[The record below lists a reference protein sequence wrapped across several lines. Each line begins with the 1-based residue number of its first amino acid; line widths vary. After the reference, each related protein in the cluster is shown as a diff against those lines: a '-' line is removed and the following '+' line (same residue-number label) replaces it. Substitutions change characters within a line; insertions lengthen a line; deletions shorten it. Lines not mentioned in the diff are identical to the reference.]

1 MRKKHDSYARDE
13 HLEDYYAKKD
23 DVNVGF
29 TLYFIGTAMTQEIT
43 NFTSFNFS
51 DDITKALEDM
61 KFIKPSPIQEQ
72 TIPLLLEGRDA
83 IALAQT
89 GTGKTAAFALPI
101 LQKLSSTIQGTQ
113 ALILAPTR
121 ELAIQVAEQF
131 ELLSKHQRGV
141 TVATLCGGQ
150 EYSKQLKQL
159 RAGAQIVVGTPGR
172 ILDHIE
178 RGTLPLNN
186 LRTFILDE
194 ADEMLR
200 MGFIEDV
207 ETILAKL
214 PNERQI
220 ALFSATMPYRI
231 RQIATN
237 YLKNPASV
245 EIKMDTATV
254 KSIEQRFLFASGH
267 QKPEALA
274 RILEVEEHQGVIVFV
289 RTKSSTEEVAEL
301 LQQQGLRAMAIH
313 GDITQA
319 LRERIIAQFKSG
331 AIDILVATDVAA
343 RGLDVERVTHVI
355 NYDVPHD
362 NETYVHRIGRT
373 GRAGRSGVTILFVT
387 PKESRLIS
395 SIERHTRQ
403 RIEKVTVPND
413 HMIQVAR
420 QQRFMANITARLQ
433 HENLPSYKRIVEE
446 YIKENEV
453 DAVDVAATLAL
464 LVHKDLPWKKEM
476 VAFKE
481 PRQFKEGRPE
491 SNGKFDRAGRRD
503 GKSFGDRK
511 PFGAERKSFGDRKP
525 FAGDDRS
532 NSVAQDL
539 FRIDVGRVHG
549 VKPGNIV
556 GAIANEAGLQS
567 RHITGLKINDDHSTV
582 RLPKGMS
589 KEVFNDLNKAWV
601 CGRQLNLT
609 LIASA

>member
-1 MRKKHDSYARDE
+1 
-13 HLEDYYAKKD
+13 
-23 DVNVGF
+23 
-29 TLYFIGTAMTQEIT
+29 MTQEIT
-43 NFTSFNFS
+43 NFTPFNFS
-51 DDITKALEDM
+51 DALNRALEDM
-61 KFIKPSPIQEQ
+61 KFTKPSPIQAQ

-101 LQKLSSTIQGTQ
+101 LQKLSPTVQSTQ

-131 ELLSKHQRGV
+131 ELLSAHQRGV
-141 TVATLCGGQ
+141 TVAVLCGGQ
-150 EYSKQLKQL
+150 DYGRQLKQL
-159 RAGAQIVVGTPGR
+159 RGGAQVVVGTPGR
-172 ILDHIE
+172 ILDHID
-178 RGTLPLNN
+178 RGTLPLAN
-186 LRTFILDE
+186 LSTFILDE

-214 PNERQI
+214 PENKQM

-231 RQIATN
+231 RQIANT
-237 YLKNPASV
+237 YLNNPASV
-245 EIKMDTATV
+245 EIRMETATV
-254 KSIEQRFLFASGH
+254 KSIEQRFLFAAGH
-267 QKPEALA
+267 QKSDALI
-274 RILEVEEHQGVIVFV
+274 RVLEVEEHQGVIVFV
-289 RTKSSTEEVAEL
+289 RTKNSTEEVAEL
-301 LQQQGLRAMAIH
+301 LQQHGLRAMAIH

-319 LRERIIAQFKSG
+319 LRERIIAQFKQG

-355 NYDVPHD
+355 NYDMPHD

-403 RIEKVTVPND
+403 RIEKVSVPND

-420 QQRFMANITARLQ
+420 QQRFLASITERLEHANL
-433 HENLPSYKRIVEE
+433 HSYKRIIEE
-446 YIKENEV
+446 YVNENNV
-453 DAVDVAATLAL
+453 SALDVAATLAL
-464 LVHKDLPWKKEM
+464 LLHKDRPWQKEM
-476 VAFKE
+476 PAVKSASN
-481 PRQFKEGRPE
+481 PAKEGR
-491 SNGKFDRAGRRD
+491 SGKFERSRSGDDRRGFAADRKGF
-503 GKSFGDRK
+503 GGDRK
-511 PFGAERKSFGDRKP
+511 GFGNDRKSFGDDRRK
-525 FAGDDRS
+525 FSGDAL
-532 NSVAQDL
+532 AQDL
-539 FRIDVGRVHG
+539 FRIDVGKVHG

-567 RHITGLKINDDHSTV
+567 KHITGLKIHDDHSTV

-589 KEVFNDLNKAWV
+589 KEVIQDLTKAWV
-601 CGRQLNLT
+601 CGRQLNIT
-609 LIASA
+609 LIGSA

>member
-1 MRKKHDSYARDE
+1 
-13 HLEDYYAKKD
+13 
-23 DVNVGF
+23 
-29 TLYFIGTAMTQEIT
+29 MTQEIT
-43 NFTSFNFS
+43 NFASLNFS
-51 DDITKALEDM
+51 DALNKALEDM
-61 KFIKPSPIQEQ
+61 KFIKPSPIQAQ

-101 LQKLSSTIQGTQ
+101 LQNLSPTVQGTQ

-131 ELLSKHQRGV
+131 ELLSAHQRGV
-141 TVATLCGGQ
+141 TIAILCGGQ
-150 EYSKQLKQL
+150 EYSRQLKQL
-159 RAGAQIVVGTPGR
+159 RGGAQVVVGTPGR
-172 ILDHIE
+172 ILDHID
-178 RGTLPLNN
+178 RGTLPLDN

-214 PNERQI
+214 PEEKQI

-231 RQIATN
+231 RQIATT
-237 YLKNPASV
+237 YLNNPASV
-245 EIKMDTATV
+245 EIRMETATV

-267 QKPEALA
+267 QKPDALI
-274 RILEVEEHQGVIVFV
+274 RVLEVEDYQGVIVFV
-289 RTKSSTEEVAEL
+289 RTKSSTEEVAEV
-301 LQQQGLRAMAIH
+301 LQQHGLRAMAIH

-319 LRERIIAQFKSG
+319 LRERIIAQFKQG
-331 AIDILVATDVAA
+331 AIDVLVATDVAA

-355 NYDVPHD
+355 NYDMPHD

-395 SIERHTRQ
+395 NIERHTRQ
-403 RIEKVTVPND
+403 RIEKVQVPND

-420 QQRFMANITARLQ
+420 QQRFMANITARLE
-433 HENLPSYKRIVEE
+433 HANLHSYKRIVEE
-446 YIKENEV
+446 YIKEHEV
-453 DAVDVAATLAL
+453 SALDVAAALAL
-464 LVHKDLPWKKEM
+464 LLHKDMPWKKELSLP
-476 VAFKE
+476 KE
-481 PRQFKEGRPE
+481 ARPAREGRVD
-491 SNGKFDRAGRRD
+491 GKFERSRSGDNRKGFA
-503 GKSFGDRK
+503 GDRK
-511 PFGAERKSFGDRKP
+511 GFGNDRKNFGDGRKK
-525 FAGDDRS
+525 FNEDAS
-532 NSVAQDL
+532 TQDL
-539 FRIDVGRVHG
+539 FRIDVGKVHG

-567 RHITGLKINDDHSTV
+567 RFITGLKIHEDHSTV

-589 KEVFNDLNKAWV
+589 KEVVRDLTKAWV

-609 LIASA
+609 LIGSGA

>member
-1 MRKKHDSYARDE
+1 
-13 HLEDYYAKKD
+13 
-23 DVNVGF
+23 
-29 TLYFIGTAMTQEIT
+29 MTQEIT
-43 NFTSFNFS
+43 NFASFNFS
-51 DDITKALEDM
+51 DTLNKALEDM
-61 KFIKPSPIQEQ
+61 KFTKPSPIQAQ

-101 LQKLSSTIQGTQ
+101 LQNLSPVVQGTQ

-131 ELLSKHQRGV
+131 ELLSAHQRGV
-141 TVATLCGGQ
+141 TIAVLCGGQ
-150 EYSKQLKQL
+150 EYSRQLKQL
-159 RAGAQIVVGTPGR
+159 RGGAQVVVGTPGR
-172 ILDHIE
+172 ILDHID
-178 RGTLPLNN
+178 RGTLPLDN

-214 PNERQI
+214 PEKKQI
-220 ALFSATMPYRI
+220 ALFSATMPHRI
-231 RQIATN
+231 RQIATT
-237 YLKNPASV
+237 YLNNPASV
-245 EIKMDTATV
+245 EIRMETATV

-267 QKPEALA
+267 QKPDALI
-274 RILEVEEHQGVIVFV
+274 RVLEVEDYQGVIVFV
-289 RTKSSTEEVAEL
+289 RTKSSTEEVAEV
-301 LQQQGLRAMAIH
+301 LQQHGLRAMAIH

-319 LRERIIAQFKSG
+319 LRERIIAQFKQG
-331 AIDILVATDVAA
+331 AIDVLVATDVAA

-355 NYDVPHD
+355 NYDMPHD

-395 SIERHTRQ
+395 NIERHTRQ
-403 RIEKVTVPND
+403 RIEKVNVPND

-420 QQRFMANITARLQ
+420 QQRFMANITARLE
-433 HENLPSYKRIVEE
+433 HANLHSYKRIVEE
-446 YIKENEV
+446 YIKEHEV
-453 DAVDVAATLAL
+453 SALDVAATLAL
-464 LVHKDLPWKKEM
+464 LLHKDMPWQKELTLPK
-476 VAFKE
+476 AAAR
-481 PRQFKEGRPE
+481 PAKEGRGD
-491 SNGKFDRAGRRD
+491 GKFERSRGAGD
-503 GKSFGDRK
+503 GRKSFAGDRK
-511 PFGAERKSFGDRKP
+511 GFGGDRKSFGSDRKSV
-525 FAGDDRS
+525 GDDRKKFNEDAS
-532 NSVAQDL
+532 AQDL
-539 FRIDVGRVHG
+539 FRIDVGKVHG

-567 RHITGLKINDDHSTV
+567 RYITGLKIHDDHSTV

-589 KEVFNDLNKAWV
+589 KEVVRDLTKAWV

-609 LIASA
+609 LIGSGA